1 MRDAMTERFEN
12 LFARLAQR
20 REGAFVPFVNL
31 CDPDPE
37 TSLAVLETLVAS
49 GADALELGIPFSDPC
64 ADGPVVEASAD
75 RALANGA
82 TPARCL
88 DVLRRFRTAHPETP
102 VCLMLYINL
111 VAAPD
116 VRRFMQAA
124 ADAGADAVLIPDLPT
139 SMREAEPEW
148 DEAAREAGLHLV
160 AIVPPNAS
168 DERVARIERIH
179 LSALA
184 RRHHR
189 HRPRL
194 GHARRAHHPR
204 PREGQGPA
212 HPARLRHLHART
224 RQARAR
230 SGRRRRH
237 RGLRPREDRL
247 RTPRRQGRHAQGP
260 RQRRRLL
267 QGRHANGLKNHGPRM
282 SIPNVFRLLKRGTRR
297 RKLLLAPCL
306 LHKKQR
312 LNACNAVAKDV

>member
-88 DVLRRFRTAHPETP
+88 DVLRRFRGAHPETP

-168 DERVARIERIH
+168 DERVARIAGLTSGYTYLLSRVGITGTDHASGTPAKRIIRDLERAKAPPTLLGFGISTPGH
-179 LSALA
+179 VRRALETGAAGVIVGSALVKIVSE
-184 RRHHR
+184 H
-189 HRPRL
+189 L
-194 GHARRAHHPR
+194 GDRDAMLKALGSAAAPFK
-204 PREGQGPA
+204 A
-212 HPARLRHLHART
+212 TTRT
-224 RQARAR
+224 A
-230 SGRRRRH
+230 
-237 RGLRPREDRL
+237 
-247 RTPRRQGRHAQGP
+247 
-260 RQRRRLL
+260 
-267 QGRHANGLKNHGPRM
+267 
-282 SIPNVFRLLKRGTRR
+282 
-297 RKLLLAPCL
+297 
-306 LHKKQR
+306 
-312 LNACNAVAKDV
+312 

>member
-64 ADGPVVEASAD
+64 ADGPVVEAPAD

-111 VAAPD
+111 VATPG

-148 DEAAREAGLHLV
+148 DEAAREASLHLV

-168 DERVARIERIH
+168 DERVARIAGLTSGYTYLLSRVGITGTDHASGTPAERIIRD
-179 LSALA
+179 LERAKAPPTLLGFGISTPGQVRRALEAGAAGVIVGSALVKIVSE
-184 RRHHR
+184 H
-189 HRPRL
+189 L
-194 GHARRAHHPR
+194 GDRDAMLKAL
-204 PREGQGPA
+204 GSA
-212 HPARLRHLHART
+212 AASFKAATRT
-224 RQARAR
+224 A
-230 SGRRRRH
+230 
-237 RGLRPREDRL
+237 
-247 RTPRRQGRHAQGP
+247 
-260 RQRRRLL
+260 
-267 QGRHANGLKNHGPRM
+267 
-282 SIPNVFRLLKRGTRR
+282 
-297 RKLLLAPCL
+297 
-306 LHKKQR
+306 
-312 LNACNAVAKDV
+312 

>member
-1 MRDAMTERFEN
+1 MTERFEN

-111 VAAPD
+111 VATPG

-148 DEAAREAGLHLV
+148 DEAAR
-160 AIVPPNAS
+160 INS
-168 DERVARIERIH
+168 
-179 LSALA
+179 
-184 RRHHR
+184 
-189 HRPRL
+189 
-194 GHARRAHHPR
+194 
-204 PREGQGPA
+204 Q
-212 HPARLRHLHART
+212 
-224 RQARAR
+224 
-230 SGRRRRH
+230 
-237 RGLRPREDRL
+237 
-247 RTPRRQGRHAQGP
+247 
-260 RQRRRLL
+260 
-267 QGRHANGLKNHGPRM
+267 M
-282 SIPNVFRLLKRGTRR
+282 
-297 RKLLLAPCL
+297 
-306 LHKKQR
+306 
-312 LNACNAVAKDV
+312 

>member
-31 CDPDPE
+31 CDPDPG

-111 VAAPD
+111 VATPG

-168 DERVARIERIH
+168 DERVARIAGLTSGYTYLLSRVGITGTDHASGTPAERIIRD
-179 LSALA
+179 LERAKAPPTL
-184 RRHHR
+184 
-189 HRPRL
+189 L
-194 GHARRAHHPR
+194 GFGISTPGHVR
-204 PREGQGPA
+204 
-212 HPARLRHLHART
+212 
-224 RQARAR
+224 RAR

-260 RQRRRLL
+260 RQRHRPL
-267 QGRHANGLKNHGPRM
+267 QGHHANGLKNHGPRTN
-282 SIPNVFRLLKRGTRR
+282 IPNVFGL
-297 RKLLLAPCL
+297 
-306 LHKKQR
+306 
-312 LNACNAVAKDV
+312 

>member
-31 CDPDPE
+31 CDPDPG

-168 DERVARIERIH
+168 DERVARIAGLTSGYTYL
-179 LSALA
+179 LSRVGITGTDHASGTPRA
-184 RRHHR
+184 RPQSASSATSR
-189 HRPRL
+189 
-194 GHARRAHHPR
+194 GPR
-204 PREGQGPA
+204 PRPPCSASASPRPDTSG
-212 HPARLRHLHART
+212 
-224 RQARAR
+224 AR
-230 SGRRRRH
+230 S
-237 RGLRPREDRL
+237 
-247 RTPRRQGRHAQGP
+247 
-260 RQRRRLL
+260 
-267 QGRHANGLKNHGPRM
+267 
-282 SIPNVFRLLKRGTRR
+282 KR
-297 RKLLLAPCL
+297 AP
-306 LHKKQR
+306 Q
-312 LNACNAVAKDV
+312 ASSWAPPS

>member
-64 ADGPVVEASAD
+64 ADSPVVEASAD

-111 VAAPD
+111 VATPG

-160 AIVPPNAS
+160 AIVSPNAS
-168 DERVARIERIH
+168 DERVARIAGLTSGYTYLLSRVGITGTDHASGTPAERIIRDLERAKAPPTLLGFGISTPGH
-179 LSALA
+179 VRRALEAGAAGVIVGSALVKIVSE
-184 RRHHR
+184 H
-189 HRPRL
+189 L
-194 GHARRAHHPR
+194 GDRDAMLKAL
-204 PREGQGPA
+204 GSA
-212 HPARLRHLHART
+212 AASFKAATRT
-224 RQARAR
+224 A
-230 SGRRRRH
+230 
-237 RGLRPREDRL
+237 
-247 RTPRRQGRHAQGP
+247 
-260 RQRRRLL
+260 
-267 QGRHANGLKNHGPRM
+267 
-282 SIPNVFRLLKRGTRR
+282 
-297 RKLLLAPCL
+297 
-306 LHKKQR
+306 
-312 LNACNAVAKDV
+312 

>member
-111 VAAPD
+111 VATPG

-139 SMREAEPEW
+139 SMREGEPEW

-168 DERVARIERIH
+168 DERVARIAASRADTPIFSRA
-179 LSALA
+179 SASPAPTTPRA
-184 RRHHR
+184 RPQNASSATSR
-189 HRPRL
+189 
-194 GHARRAHHPR
+194 GPR
-204 PREGQGPA
+204 PRPPCSASASPRPDTSG
-212 HPARLRHLHART
+212 
-224 RQARAR
+224 AR
-230 SGRRRRH
+230 S
-237 RGLRPREDRL
+237 
-247 RTPRRQGRHAQGP
+247 
-260 RQRRRLL
+260 
-267 QGRHANGLKNHGPRM
+267 
-282 SIPNVFRLLKRGTRR
+282 KR
-297 RKLLLAPCL
+297 AP
-306 LHKKQR
+306 Q
-312 LNACNAVAKDV
+312 ASSWAPPS

>member
-111 VAAPD
+111 VATPG

-148 DEAAREAGLHLV
+148 DEGAREAGLHLV

-168 DERVARIERIH
+168 DERVARIAGLTSGYTYLLSRVGITGTDHASGTPGHVRRALEAGAAGVIVG
-179 LSALA
+179 SALVKIVSE
-184 RRHHR
+184 H
-189 HRPRL
+189 L
-194 GHARRAHHPR
+194 GDRDAMLKAL
-204 PREGQGPA
+204 GSA
-212 HPARLRHLHART
+212 AASFKAAMRT
-224 RQARAR
+224 A
-230 SGRRRRH
+230 
-237 RGLRPREDRL
+237 
-247 RTPRRQGRHAQGP
+247 
-260 RQRRRLL
+260 
-267 QGRHANGLKNHGPRM
+267 
-282 SIPNVFRLLKRGTRR
+282 
-297 RKLLLAPCL
+297 
-306 LHKKQR
+306 
-312 LNACNAVAKDV
+312 

>member
-64 ADGPVVEASAD
+64 ADGP
-75 RALANGA
+75 G
-82 TPARCL
+82 
-88 DVLRRFRTAHPETP
+88 
-102 VCLMLYINL
+102 
-111 VAAPD
+111 

-168 DERVARIERIH
+168 DERVARIAGLTSGYTYLLSRVGITGTDHASGTPAERIIRDLERAKAPPTLLGFGISTPGH
-179 LSALA
+179 VRRALEAGAAGVIVGSALVKIVSE
-184 RRHHR
+184 H
-189 HRPRL
+189 L
-194 GHARRAHHPR
+194 GDRDAMLKAL
-204 PREGQGPA
+204 GSA
-212 HPARLRHLHART
+212 AASFKAATRT
-224 RQARAR
+224 A
-230 SGRRRRH
+230 
-237 RGLRPREDRL
+237 
-247 RTPRRQGRHAQGP
+247 
-260 RQRRRLL
+260 
-267 QGRHANGLKNHGPRM
+267 
-282 SIPNVFRLLKRGTRR
+282 
-297 RKLLLAPCL
+297 
-306 LHKKQR
+306 
-312 LNACNAVAKDV
+312 

>member
-1 MRDAMTERFEN
+1 MTERFEN

-111 VAAPD
+111 VATPG

-139 SMREAEPEW
+139 SMREGEPAERIIRDLERAKAPPALLGFGISTPEHVRR
-148 DEAAREAGLHLV
+148 ALEAGAAGV
-160 AIVPPNAS
+160 IVG
-168 DERVARIERIH
+168 
-179 LSALA
+179 SALVKIVSE
-184 RRHHR
+184 H
-189 HRPRL
+189 L
-194 GHARRAHHPR
+194 GDRDAMLKALGSAAAPFK
-204 PREGQGPA
+204 A
-212 HPARLRHLHART
+212 TTRT
-224 RQARAR
+224 A
-230 SGRRRRH
+230 
-237 RGLRPREDRL
+237 
-247 RTPRRQGRHAQGP
+247 
-260 RQRRRLL
+260 
-267 QGRHANGLKNHGPRM
+267 
-282 SIPNVFRLLKRGTRR
+282 
-297 RKLLLAPCL
+297 
-306 LHKKQR
+306 
-312 LNACNAVAKDV
+312 

>member
-160 AIVPPNAS
+160 AIVPPHAS
-168 DERVARIERIH
+168 GTPAERIIRDLERAKAPPTLLGFGISTPGH
-179 LSALA
+179 VRRALEAGAAGVIVGSALVKIVSE
-184 RRHHR
+184 H
-189 HRPRL
+189 L
-194 GHARRAHHPR
+194 GDRDAMLKAL
-204 PREGQGPA
+204 GSA
-212 HPARLRHLHART
+212 AASFKAATRT
-224 RQARAR
+224 A
-230 SGRRRRH
+230 
-237 RGLRPREDRL
+237 
-247 RTPRRQGRHAQGP
+247 
-260 RQRRRLL
+260 
-267 QGRHANGLKNHGPRM
+267 
-282 SIPNVFRLLKRGTRR
+282 
-297 RKLLLAPCL
+297 
-306 LHKKQR
+306 
-312 LNACNAVAKDV
+312 

>member
-168 DERVARIERIH
+168 DERVARIAGLTSGYTYL
-179 LSALA
+179 LSRVGITGTDHASGTPRA
-184 RRHHR
+184 RPQNASSATSR
-189 HRPRL
+189 
-194 GHARRAHHPR
+194 GPR
-204 PREGQGPA
+204 PRPPCSASASPRPDTSG
-212 HPARLRHLHART
+212 
-224 RQARAR
+224 AR
-230 SGRRRRH
+230 S
-237 RGLRPREDRL
+237 
-247 RTPRRQGRHAQGP
+247 
-260 RQRRRLL
+260 
-267 QGRHANGLKNHGPRM
+267 
-282 SIPNVFRLLKRGTRR
+282 KR
-297 RKLLLAPCL
+297 AP
-306 LHKKQR
+306 Q
-312 LNACNAVAKDV
+312 ASSWAPPS